1 MFPGK
6 LEAHPFNGGG
16 LFQARRFAI
25 APTPKKPH
33 FMTMNHSA
41 ANQPLF

>member
-1 MFPGK
+1 VFPGK
-6 LEAHPFNGGG
+6 LEADTFNGGG

-25 APTPKKPH
+25 APIPKKPH
-33 FMTMNHSA
+33 FMAMNHSA